1 MPIAGLISSELVA
14 TPSVCPSGGAF
25 ATAVVIRIVPAPGR
39 FSTNTVLPPQR
50 AERRSARMRATTSV
64 GPPAANGTRILTGL
78 AGKSDV
84 CAAAD
89 DSAHA
94 LNASA
99 ASQCLDLVL
108 SIRAALPHPL

>member
-1 MPIAGLISSELVA
+1 
-14 TPSVCPSGGAF
+14 
-25 ATAVVIRIVPAPGR
+25 
-39 FSTNTVLPPQR
+39 
-50 AERRSARMRATTSV
+50 MRATTSV

-108 SIRAALPHPL
+108 SIRAALPHPVFSARKSNRFV

>member
-1 MPIAGLISSELVA
+1 MVN
-14 TPSVCPSGGAF
+14 PSGGAL
-25 ATAVVIRIVPAPGR
+25 ATAAVATMVPAPGR
-39 FSTNTVLPPQR
+39 FSTTTDLPPQR
-50 AERRSARMRATTSV
+50 TERRSARMSATTSV

-89 DSAHA
+89 DSTHA

-108 SIRAALPHPL
+108 SIRAALPAPCFFSTQI

>member
-1 MPIAGLISSELVA
+1 
-14 TPSVCPSGGAF
+14 
-25 ATAVVIRIVPAPGR
+25 
-39 FSTNTVLPPQR
+39 
-50 AERRSARMRATTSV
+50 MRATTSV

-89 DSAHA
+89 CTIKAPS
-94 LNASA
+94 ASA

-108 SIRAALPHPL
+108 SIRAALPHPVFSARKSNRFV